1 MSEVVK
7 LKEIL
12 ADFERFVRHE
22 AMRMNVRQD
31 EVWCVILDK
40 ING

>member
-7 LKEIL
+7 LKEIQ

-31 EVWCVILDK
+31 VVWSVIIDM